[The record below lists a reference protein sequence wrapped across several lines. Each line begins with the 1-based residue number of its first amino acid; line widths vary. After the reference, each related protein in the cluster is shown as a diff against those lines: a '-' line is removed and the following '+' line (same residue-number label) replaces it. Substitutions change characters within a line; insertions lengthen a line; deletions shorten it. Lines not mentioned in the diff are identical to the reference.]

1 MITYHIKSEK
11 TSPWEALPAR
21 VAQPNDGGSSS
32 AFVVLCRAFPRNHP
46 SSLPIY
52 QFRLCRFPPRGGIER
67 PTMDPKTYNVE
78 VINSSPLADTTIL
91 WKDSARGVHAGS

>member
-78 VINSSPLADTTIL
+78 VIKIVVRWPTPQSFGRVWLL
-91 WKDSARGVHAGS
+91 EE